1 MHELNQLRQYAIP
14 LKADNSNYEP
24 LMTSIGECRFV
35 LLGEASHGTAE
46 FYRERCQLSKQLI
59 EEKGFNAIVIE
70 GDWPDS
76 YRVND
81 FVKGQSSDSN
91 AYAALEG
98 FQRFPTW
105 MWRNDE
111 VCEFLNWLKIFN
123 EKAVVAS
130 GMIGFYG
137 MDLYSLFTSMDLV
150 LEYLQ
155 KVDPVLAERAKKR
168 FACFDHYNKDSQLY
182 GYLASY
188 SEKLHGCEREVVAQ
202 MIEFLKMKEYIQA
215 LGSAKKDE
223 FFSAIQNTR
232 LIKNAEA
239 YYRTMFS
246 GKVSSWNL
254 RDQHMVETIAEID
267 RHLSKE
273 LAAPAKIIV
282 WAHNSHLGDARATQ
296 QSISGEFNVGQ
307 LMRQQYASEV
317 YSLGFTT
324 YEGHVTAASEWGASA
339 ERKSVNPGLEGS
351 YEKLFHQLGFE
362 RFLYIF
368 KNNQK
373 LREVLPSR
381 LLERAIGVVYLPQSE
396 RSSHYF
402 YANMANQFDAVMH
415 IDTTEALKPLEKYA
429 PTPKEDVPE
438 TFPSGL

>member
-46 FYRERCQLSKQLI
+46 FYRERCQLSKKLI

-123 EKAVVAS
+123 EKAVEAS

-168 FACFDHYNKDSQLY
+168 FTCFDHYNKDSQLY
-182 GYLASY
+182 GDLASY
-188 SEKLHGCEREVVAQ
+188 SEKLEGCEKELVAQ
-202 MIEFLKMKEYIQA
+202 VSEY
-215 LGSAKKDE
+215 
-223 FFSAIQNTR
+223 R
-232 LIKNAEA
+232 
-239 YYRTMFS
+239 
-246 GKVSSWNL
+246 KVN
-254 RDQHMVETIAEID
+254 
-267 RHLSKE
+267 
-273 LAAPAKIIV
+273 
-282 WAHNSHLGDARATQ
+282 G
-296 QSISGEFNVGQ
+296 
-307 LMRQQYASEV
+307 
-317 YSLGFTT
+317 
-324 YEGHVTAASEWGASA
+324 
-339 ERKSVNPGLEGS
+339 
-351 YEKLFHQLGFE
+351 
-362 RFLYIF
+362 
-368 KNNQK
+368 
-373 LREVLPSR
+373 
-381 LLERAIGVVYLPQSE
+381 
-396 RSSHYF
+396 
-402 YANMANQFDAVMH
+402 
-415 IDTTEALKPLEKYA
+415 
-429 PTPKEDVPE
+429 
-438 TFPSGL
+438 